1 MKWILSF
8 LLFTSTCFGQLTM
21 QSMQPFFNGN
31 LSPAV
36 TPRSF
41 GGLVYWWVSSDLQT
55 NVNVTNWVDRVSSNV
70 KTNGADSLRPT
81 NSATGIGFTGTT
93 WLTNTT
99 PFAVPSPGTFW
110 ILISPQVPAS
120 NGATESTV
128 QIGGNGMLYMTAA
141 NTMRPF
147 ASGNTAFASYAA
159 GVWYAVGEAAN
170 NVANDVRYFT
180 NKVFITH
187 NNNGFSVGGNM
198 NFTGKDGAGAP
209 YKGKILEIAY
219 YNILLTD
226 DQITNNVTGLYA
238 YAHNTYPT
246 LFP

>member
-1 MKWILSF
+1 MKWIIPT
-8 LLFTSTCFGQLTM
+8 LFCLVASAQLPVI
-21 QSMQPFFNGN
+21 PFRPV
-31 LSPAV
+31 SSSV

-93 WLTNTT
+93 FLTNTV

-110 ILISPQVPAS
+110 IIISPQVPSS

-128 QIGGNGMLYMTAA
+128 QVGGFGMLYTTSG
-141 NTMRPF
+141 NTLRPF
-147 ASGNTAFASYAA
+147 ASGNATFASYAA
-159 GVWYAVGEAAN
+159 GIWYAVGEVAN

-180 NKVFITH
+180 NTVFITH

-198 NFTGKDGAGAP
+198 NFTGKDGAGDP

-219 YNILLTD
+219 YNTILTD
-226 DQITNNVTGLYA
+226 DQITNKVTGLFG